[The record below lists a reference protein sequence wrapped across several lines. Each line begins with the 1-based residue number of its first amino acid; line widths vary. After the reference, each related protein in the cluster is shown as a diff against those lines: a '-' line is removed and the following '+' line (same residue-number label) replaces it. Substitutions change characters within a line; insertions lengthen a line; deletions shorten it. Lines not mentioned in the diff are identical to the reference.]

1 MRVKKGTPMGEVFKQ
16 YAEKKGLQEK
26 SLSFARRGAR
36 PRPISGADRPAPKS
50 RARRAR
56 LLGRRREDDPER
68 CETHGLEEDSFRA
81 RAAPRPR
88 PEEFPR
94 APDPPR
100 RAARAGG
107 TTGPET
113 TRPAP
118 AGFDASRCG
127 RPPAGH
133 RQGGRPVRMFLHGL
147 GSPGPPN
154 FSHPDSPL
162 PTPPPTS
169 HPPKPSE
176 RTMRPA
182 RSASRGST
190 PRENPVARAARR
202 RRSRARVQ
210 RGPLVAP
217 RFLEP
222 GRM

>member
-133 RQGGRPVRMFLHGL
+133 RQGGRPLRMFVHGL
-147 GSPGPPN
+147 GPAAGRRIPTRVAPAAPSPEPFFLCRQRSRDVPRTVLQYRIVPPA
-154 FSHPDSPL
+154 
-162 PTPPPTS
+162 PPAVA
-169 HPPKPSE
+169 
-176 RTMRPA
+176 RRPA
-182 RSASRGST
+182 DAAD
-190 PRENPVARAARR
+190 ARA
-202 RRSRARVQ
+202 RRS
-210 RGPLVAP
+210 VA
-217 RFLEP
+217 LS
-222 GRM
+222 